1 MYLEKVSDGKRIR
14 FLSLIRGSSSVAVK
28 HIKLKARK
36 HNRRKRLN
44 FIFRL
49 DVYASSHDT
58 GYHTAATELGSNYSH
73 NYSTI
78 VSDLIRPDTITG
90 RALHLE
96 AICHT
101 QQGARLNKNDRFV
114 DFFVE

>member
-1 MYLEKVSDGKRIR
+1 MKLARRNSVYLEKVSDGKRIR

-58 GYHTAATELGSNYSH
+58 GYHTTATELGSNYSH

-78 VSDLIRPDTITG
+78 VSDLIRPDARYTWKPYVT
-90 RALHLE
+90 RNKE
-96 AICHT
+96 
-101 QQGARLNKNDRFV
+101 QG
-114 DFFVE
+114 